1 MTVRALVTGASGFLG
16 RALVPALLA
25 AGESV
30 VATSRKTTCPF
41 APHPRLTWRQAD
53 LADPDAPLAGLLRGA
68 DTIYHLSWSTIPAD
82 SNQAPSEDAR
92 INIVG
97 SLRLLESVERGT
109 SPRFIFASS
118 GGTVYGRL
126 IKAPAPEEHPLRPL
140 SAYGVSKQSV
150 EAYLDLFASFGTIRP
165 VSLRIGN
172 LFGPGQE
179 TARVFGAVAHFSKRA
194 LAGVPIH
201 MFGDGAVVR
210 DYVYID
216 DAVEALV
223 RAGHTEMSS
232 AALNIGSGEGRSLN
246 GIVAVLQKHLAKPVI
261 IEREPGRPF
270 DVPVSVLDPAKARAE
285 LGWLPRV
292 SFEEGVARILASMA
306 KAAT

>member
-30 VATSRKTTCPF
+30 VATGRKTCPF
-41 APHPRLTWRQAD
+41 APHPRLIWRQAD
-53 LADPDAPLAGLLRGA
+53 LADPAAPLAAILRGV

-109 SPRFIFASS
+109 SPRFVFASS
-118 GGTVYGRL
+118 GGTIYGRL
-126 IKAPAPEEHPLRPL
+126 VKAPAPEEHPLRPL
-140 SAYGVSKQSV
+140 SAYGVSKLSV
-150 EAYLDLFASFGTIRP
+150 EAYLDLFTSFGAIRP

-179 TARVFGAVAHFSKRA
+179 TQRLFGAVSHFSKQA
-194 LAGVPIH
+194 LAGAPIR
-201 MFGDGAVVR
+201 MFGDGAIVR

-216 DAVEALV
+216 DAVKAVV
-223 RAGHTEMSS
+223 RGGHTEESS

-246 GIVAVLQKHLAKPVI
+246 DIVTVLQKLLAKPIMV
-261 IEREPGRPF
+261 EREPGRPF
-270 DVPVSVLDPAKARAE
+270 DVPVSVLDSAKARAE
-285 LGWLPRV
+285 LGWSACV
-292 SFEEGVARILASMA
+292 SFEEGVAITLASMA
-306 KAAT
+306 KAVT

>member
-16 RALVPALLA
+16 RALVKDLLA

-30 VATSRKTTCPF
+30 IATGRKTCPF

-53 LADPDAPLAGLLRGA
+53 LADPAAPLAKILRGV

-82 SNQAPSEDAR
+82 SNLAPSEDAR

-97 SLRLLESVERGT
+97 SLRLLESVGRGR
-109 SPRFIFASS
+109 SPRFVFASS

-126 IKAPAPEEHPLRPL
+126 VKLPAPEEHPLRPL
-140 SAYGVSKQSV
+140 SAYGVSKLSV
-150 EAYLDLFASFGTIRP
+150 EAYLDLFASFGAIRP

-172 LFGPGQE
+172 LVGPGQE
-179 TARVFGAVAHFSKRA
+179 TGRLFGAVSHFSRQA
-194 LAGVPIH
+194 LTGAPIH

-223 RAGHTEMSS
+223 RAGHAEKSS
-232 AALNIGSGEGRSLN
+232 AVFNIGSGEGRSLN
-246 GIVAVLQKHLAKPVI
+246 DIVAVLQRLLAKEVV

-285 LGWLPRV
+285 LGWSARV
-292 SFEEGVARILASMA
+292 SFEEGVARTLASMA
-306 KAAT
+306 KAAA

>member
-25 AGESV
+25 VGESV
-30 VATSRKTTCPF
+30 VATGRKTCPF

-53 LADPDAPLAGLLRGA
+53 LADPAAPLAGILRGV
-68 DTIYHLSWSTIPAD
+68 DMIYHLSWSTIPAD
-82 SNQAPSEDAR
+82 SDLAPSEDAR

-109 SPRFIFASS
+109 SPRFVFASS

-126 IKAPAPEEHPLRPL
+126 VKAPAPEEHPLRPL
-140 SAYGVSKQSV
+140 SAYGVSKLSV
-150 EAYLDLFASFGTIRP
+150 EAYLDLFASFGAIRP

-179 TARVFGAVAHFSKRA
+179 TRRLFGAVSHFSKLA
-194 LAGVPIH
+194 LAGAPIR

-216 DAVEALV
+216 DAVEALL
-223 RAGHTEMSS
+223 RGGHTEVSS

-246 GIVAVLQKHLAKPVI
+246 DIVAVLQKLLAKPVL
-261 IEREPGRPF
+261 IEREPGRSF
-270 DVPVSVLDPAKARAE
+270 DVPVSVLDSAKARHE
-285 LGWLPRV
+285 LGWSASV
-292 SFEEGVARILASMA
+292 SFEEGVARTLASMA
-306 KAAT
+306 KAVT